1 MGIPSLPG
9 TSKRDKFIQL
19 LIQQSEITARGL
31 GMLEADLD
39 DLNDDTFRRMREVE
53 YEGDEVRRILIDEL
67 HKTFVTPLD
76 REDIYNISH
85 HIDEMLDYGLS
96 TVDEMLLLEVK
107 PDEHL
112 RDMISLIRQAADELA
127 VAMQRLQ
134 ENPMIA
140 LEHARRTR
148 KLESEVES
156 LYRVAISN
164 LFTKAKDFKPLM
176 EMLRRRE
183 VYRHVSNMADQAS
196 AAAHVVGM
204 IVIKMT

>member
-1 MGIPSLPG
+1 
-9 TSKRDKFIQL
+9 
-19 LIQQSEITARGL
+19 
-31 GMLEADLD
+31 
-39 DLNDDTFRRMREVE
+39 
-53 YEGDEVRRILIDEL
+53 
-67 HKTFVTPLD
+67 
-76 REDIYNISH
+76 
-85 HIDEMLDYGLS
+85 
-96 TVDEMLLLEVK
+96 
-107 PDEHL
+107 
-112 RDMISLIRQAADELA
+112 
-127 VAMQRLQ
+127 MQRLQ

-140 LEHARRTR
+140 LEHDRRTR

>member
-19 LIQQSEITARGL
+19 LIQQSEITARGVS
-31 GMLEADLD
+31 MLEARLEELD
-39 DLNDDTFRRMREVE
+39 DEVFKQMREME

-76 REDIYNISH
+76 REDLYNISH
-85 HIDEMLDYGLS
+85 HIDEMLDYSLA
-96 TVDEMLLLEVK
+96 TVEEMLLLDIQ
-107 PDEHL
+107 PDDHL
-112 RDMISLIRQAADELA
+112 REMISLIRQAADEMA

-148 KLESEVES
+148 KLESEVET
-156 LYRVAISN
+156 LYRVAIAN